1 MNRPVVISIVNH
13 KGGVFK
19 TTVTANLGAALARA
33 GRRVLVI
40 DFDPQQDLTA
50 SLVGQK
56 PDDYEGPMLYDALLD
71 EQSFDDLIEPTS
83 TPYLDIIPTTEEF
96 FTVELSLVSAIGR
109 ESYLNACLS
118 KTKRLADY
126 DLVLIDNS
134 PSIGLVTTNALA
146 ASDFFVVPV
155 KAEYLP
161 MKGLALL
168 GNSIGRLERIA
179 PNLKPLGVVLTN
191 YASSE
196 RICRQT
202 ENVLRKELGE
212 MLFKSK
218 IRVNTK
224 AKSAPSVRKT
234 VFQYEDDPKGRS
246 TVDFTE
252 LADEVL
258 GRLEAR
264 GVDTRRS
271 GGPRAGE
278 GIEGKTPNTMIV
290 NG

>member
-1 MNRPVVISIVNH
+1 MSHPVVISVVNH

-19 TTVTANLGAALARA
+19 TTVTANLGAALAHA
-33 GRRVLVI
+33 GKRVLVI

-50 SLVGQK
+50 SLIGQK
-56 PDDYEGPMLYDALLD
+56 SDEFEGPMLFDALLD
-71 EQSFDDLIEPTS
+71 EKSFDELIEPTS
-83 TPYLDIIPTTEEF
+83 TPGLSIIPTTEEF
-96 FTVELSLVSAIGR
+96 FTVELSLVSAVGR
-109 ESYLNACLS
+109 ELYLRGCLA
-118 KTKRLADY
+118 KTKALDNF
-126 DLVLIDNS
+126 DVVLIDNS

-146 ASDFFVVPV
+146 ASDFFIVPV

-179 PNLKPLGVVLTN
+179 PNLRPLGVVLTN
-191 YASSE
+191 YSSSE

-202 ENVLRKELGE
+202 ENVLRKQLGE
-212 MLFKSK
+212 TLFRTK

-234 VFQYEDDPKGRS
+234 VFQYEDDPNGRS
-246 TVDFTE
+246 TVDFMQ

-258 GRLEAR
+258 ERLEAR
-264 GVDTRRS
+264 GVTIR
-271 GGPRAGE
+271 GTTRAGE
-278 GIEGKTPNTMIV
+278 GAEGRVPGAMIA

>member
-1 MNRPVVISIVNH
+1 MSRPVVISVVNH

-19 TTVTANLGAALARA
+19 TTVTANLGAALAHT
-33 GRRVLVI
+33 GKRVLVI

-50 SLVGQK
+50 SLIGQK
-56 PDDYEGPMLYDALLD
+56 SDEFEGPMLFDALL
-71 EQSFDDLIEPTS
+71 EEKSFDDLIEPTS
-83 TPYLDIIPTTEEF
+83 TPGLSIIPTTEEF
-96 FTVELSLVSAIGR
+96 FTVELSLVSAVGR
-109 ESYLNACLS
+109 ELYLRGCLA
-118 KTKRLADY
+118 KTKALDNF
-126 DLVLIDNS
+126 DVVLIDNS

-146 ASDFFVVPV
+146 ASDFFIVPV

-179 PNLKPLGVVLTN
+179 PNLRPLGVVLTN
-191 YASSE
+191 YSSSE

-202 ENVLRKELGE
+202 ENVLRKQLGDT
-212 MLFKSK
+212 LFRTK

-234 VFQYEDDPKGRS
+234 VFQYEDDPNGRS
-246 TVDFTE
+246 TVDFMQ

-258 GRLEAR
+258 ERLEAK
-264 GVDTRRS
+264 GVPVRATT
-271 GGPRAGE
+271 RAGE
-278 GIEGKTPNTMIV
+278 GAEGRVPGAMIA

>member
-1 MNRPVVISIVNH
+1 MSRPVIISVVNH

-19 TTVTANLGAALARA
+19 TTVTTNLGAALARA

-71 EQSFDDLIEPTS
+71 EKPFDDLIEHTS
-83 TPYLDIIPTTEEF
+83 TPNLDIVPTTEEF
-96 FTVELSLVSAIGR
+96 FTVELSLVSAVGR
-109 ESYLNACLS
+109 EMYLKGCLA

-126 DLVLIDNS
+126 EIVLIDNS

-146 ASDFFVVPV
+146 ASDFFIVPV

-168 GNSIGRLERIA
+168 GSSIGRLERIA

-191 YASSE
+191 YSASE

-202 ENVLRKELGE
+202 ESVLRKQLGDT
-212 MLFKSK
+212 LFRTKV
-218 IRVNTK
+218 RVNTK

-234 VFQYEDDPKGRS
+234 IFQYEDDPNGRS
-246 TVDFTE
+246 TVDFTQ
-252 LADEVL
+252 LAEEVVE
-258 GRLEAR
+258 RLVAHR
-264 GVDTRRS
+264 ALTPK
-271 GGPRAGE
+271 PRTGE
-278 GIEGKTPNTMIV
+278 SEEGKAPAAMIA